1 MWIGTVGD
9 GRGDSI
15 MEREANPKRDRP
27 IGSAGPHNELDRRAL
42 LVLGLSAAF
51 GLASA
56 RVLPP
61 PRLALFHFAIA
72 GGFHHGLSQVWGR
85 LLAGLLLELRAEP
98 GNPHDANAVEVL
110 MPSGSTLGGLKF
122 GYLPRDGHAAAA
134 AARWLARGASL
145 RAEVLGRVGEAP
157 GQEIPDDLVFT
168 SFLNGD
174 PLLRWRLR
182 RRVSWL
188 AAAARSA
195 GMTVVAR

>member
-1 MWIGTVGD
+1 MKRESDPKLVRQI
-9 GRGDSI
+9 DS
-15 MEREANPKRDRP
+15 ARP
-27 IGSAGPHNELDRRAL
+27 SNEIDRRGL
-42 LVLGLSAAF
+42 LVLGLAATF

-61 PRLALFHFAIA
+61 PRLVLFHFAIA

-85 LLAGLLLELRAEP
+85 LPAGLLLDLRAEP

-110 MPSGSTLGGLKF
+110 MPSGSPLAGVKL
-122 GYLPRDGHAAAA
+122 GYLPRDGNAA

-145 RAEVLGRVGEAP
+145 RAEVLGRVGEGP

-174 PLLRWRLR
+174 PLLRLTFE
-182 RRVSWL
+182 
-188 AAAARSA
+188 
-195 GMTVVAR
+195 G

>member
-1 MWIGTVGD
+1 
-9 GRGDSI
+9 
-15 MEREANPKRDRP
+15 MEWETDPTRDRR
-27 IGSAGPHNELDRRAL
+27 IGSAGPANEIDRRGL

-72 GGFHHGLSQVWGR
+72 GGFHHGLGQVWGR
-85 LLAGLLLELRAEP
+85 LPAGLLLELRAEP

-110 MPSGSTLGGLKF
+110 MPSASPLGGLKL
-122 GYLPRDGHAAAA
+122 GYLPRDGNAA

-145 RAEVLGRVGEAP
+145 RAEVLGRVCEAP

-174 PLLRWRLR
+174 PLLRLIFE
-182 RRVSWL
+182 
-188 AAAARSA
+188 
-195 GMTVVAR
+195 G